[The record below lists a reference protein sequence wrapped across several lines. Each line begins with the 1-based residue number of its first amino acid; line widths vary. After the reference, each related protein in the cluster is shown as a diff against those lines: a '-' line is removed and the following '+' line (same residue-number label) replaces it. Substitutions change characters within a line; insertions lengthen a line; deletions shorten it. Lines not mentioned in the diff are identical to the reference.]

1 MLIHYEHILLDTLNT
16 VVILVLKSLSANGV
30 ISVYRLVYAHVF
42 IYINLVI
49 GDRILDIVHDSLW
62 LHSVMFL

>member
-1 MLIHYEHILLDTLNT
+1 MLIHYEHILLDTLNA

>member
-16 VVILVLKSLSANGV
+16 VVTLVLKSLSANGV